1 MNKKL
6 FFASW
11 SVVAMLVSL
20 TMTSCKNEAPKQ
32 MVQSYK
38 VMKVSSSNQTLSQEY
53 AATIKGK
60 QDINIL
66 PQVSGKIT
74 NLCVKEG
81 QVVKKNQTLFIID
94 QVPYQ
99 AALRTA
105 KANVEVAKAGVA
117 TAKLSYESNKELYNQ
132 KVVSKFTLQT
142 SENTYLTA
150 KAQLALAQ
158 AAEVNAANSLS
169 YTLVKSPSN
178 GVVGSLPYRVGT
190 LVSPSMQTPLTE
202 VTDISQMY
210 VYFSMNESAVLKLTR
225 RYGSLN
231 NALDSLEA
239 VQLRLSDG
247 SIYSNKGNIESISGV
262 IDAGTGAVSVRA
274 VFQNEKRLL
283 HSGASGDIILP
294 HIEKNTIIIPQSATY
309 ELQDKVF
316 VYQIVDGKAVAK
328 MITVYPI
335 NDGKNYVVTS
345 GLNDGEEIICE
356 GVGMIRSG
364 MPVKAKTSEL
374 AKN

>member
-11 SVVAMLVSL
+11 SIAAVLVSL

-38 VMKVSSSNQTLSQEY
+38 VMKVSSSDQTLSQEY

-74 NLCVKEG
+74 KLCVKEG
-81 QVVKKNQTLFIID
+81 ENVKKNQTLFIID

-142 SENTYLTA
+142 SENAYLTA
-150 KAQLALAQ
+150 KAQLALAE

-202 VTDISQMY
+202 VSDISQMY
-210 VYFSMNESAVLKLTR
+210 VYFSMNESTVLKLTR
-225 RYGSLN
+225 QYGSLN
-231 NALDSLEA
+231 NALDSLED
-239 VQLRLSDG
+239 VQLKLSDG
-247 SIYSNKGNIESISGV
+247 TIYPNKGRIESISGV
-262 IDAGTGAVSVRA
+262 IDASTGAVSVRA

-283 HSGASGDIILP
+283 HSGASGEIILP
-294 HIEKNTIIIPQSATY
+294 HIEKNTIMIPQSATY

-328 MITVYPI
+328 IITVYPI

-345 GLNDGEEIICE
+345 GLKDGEEIICE
-356 GVGMIRSG
+356 GVSMIRSG
-364 MPVKAKTSEL
+364 MPVKAKNSEIN
-374 AKN
+374 KN